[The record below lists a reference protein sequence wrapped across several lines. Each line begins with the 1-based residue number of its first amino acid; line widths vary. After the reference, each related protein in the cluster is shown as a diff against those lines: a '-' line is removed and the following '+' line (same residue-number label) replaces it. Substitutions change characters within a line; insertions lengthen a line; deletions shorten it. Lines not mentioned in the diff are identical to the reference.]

1 MDIRHLRYFAS
12 IVEQGSFS
20 RAAAALRIAQPALSL
35 HVRNMEANLGTS
47 LLFRSPKGVVPTEA
61 GEILLRNAR
70 IILDQLAIA
79 EDELRGYDNEPVGD
93 VRIGLPG
100 TFGQVLA
107 VPLIMAA
114 RSRFPKIKLH
124 IAETMSGFA
133 VEWIRDGRIDLAV
146 VYHDLTEKGIVT
158 TRVLEEELVCFGPM
172 QALPGCEVPKGN
184 KTISY
189 DLIANLPLILPGGRH
204 GFRDLL
210 ERHAAAA
217 GVTLNTIIDIDSHA
231 NIKELVRC
239 GVGYSI
245 LSMNSIS
252 GEVKA
257 GQLRCWSIGKPPI
270 KRPVYLVNSVNRPLT
285 NAVAAMKALVLEV
298 MHDLTRTG
306 NLVRTTIIDEAVA

>member
-1 MDIRHLRYFAS
+1 MDIRQLRYFAA

-20 RAAAALRIAQPALSL
+20 RAAAALRVAQPALSL
-35 HVRNMEANLGTS
+35 HVRNMEADLGTS

-79 EDELRGYDNEPVGD
+79 EDELRGYDNEPVGE
-93 VRIGLPG
+93 VRVGLPG

-114 RSRFPKIKLH
+114 RSRFPKIKLR

-133 VEWIRDGRIDLAV
+133 VEWIRDARIDLAV
-146 VYHDLTEKGIVT
+146 VYHDLSEKGVVT
-158 TRVLEEELVCFGPM
+158 IQVLEEELVCFGPV
-172 QALPGCEVPKGN
+172 QPLPGCELPKGN
-184 KTISY
+184 RTISY
-189 DLIANLPLILPGGRH
+189 EMIANLPLILPGGRH

-210 ERHAAAA
+210 ERHAAGA
-217 GVTLNTIIDIDSHA
+217 GITLNTIIEVDSHA
-231 NIKELVRC
+231 NIKELVRS

-252 GEVKA
+252 CEVKA
-257 GQLRCWSIGKPPI
+257 RQVRYWSIGKPPI
-270 KRPVYLVNSVNRPLT
+270 KRPVYLVHSVNRPLT
-285 NAVAAMKALVLEV
+285 NAVAAMKLLVLEI
-298 MHDLTRTG
+298 MHDLARKG
-306 NLVRTTIIDEAVA
+306 NLERTTIIDEAVV